1 MISSLRGIL
10 EEVSLG
16 VATIVVNGVGYEV
29 WCTKACQLG
38 LSVGGEVHVVTYTD
52 VKEDSIRLYGFQDST
67 ERQVFLLLLKVSGV
81 GAKSAVEILSH
92 IDKLELLRIIG
103 AGDAGRLQKIKGIGR
118 KTAERIIV
126 ELKDRVSEFAESGAG
141 IHAIGQE
148 AQMPEAMQDALAALT
163 ALGFAKRD
171 AERAMMS
178 AKGAIRAKM
187 TPGEIVREALRFI

>member
-1 MISSLRGIL
+1 MISSLRGTL
-10 EEVSLG
+10 EELTLG

-29 WCTKACQLG
+29 WCSRACETG
-38 LSVGGEVHVVTYTD
+38 LSLGNEAHVVTYTD

-103 AGDAGRLQKIKGIGR
+103 AGDAGRLQQIKGIGR

-126 ELKDRVSEFAESGAG
+126 ELKDRVSEFAESGACV
-141 IHAIGQE
+141 HEIGQ
-148 AQMPEAMQDALAALT
+148 AQMPEAMQDALAALM

-171 AERAMMS
+171 AERAMVS
-178 AKGAIRAKM
+178 AKGAIRDKM